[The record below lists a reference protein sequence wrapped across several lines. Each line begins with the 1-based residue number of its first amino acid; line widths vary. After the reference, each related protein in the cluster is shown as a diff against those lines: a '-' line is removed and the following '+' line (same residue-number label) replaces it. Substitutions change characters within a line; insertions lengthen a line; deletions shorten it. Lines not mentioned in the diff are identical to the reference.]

1 MSDIFSLKTV
11 PITEELGM
19 ALKNF
24 RIENKVTAKSITT
37 EFDRASSYISKLEKG
52 DIKKIEGDFLIQL
65 CNYITRSENGIARF
79 MEKLAPNFL
88 DFSPG
93 TQIII
98 MNIDDLLLEHQ
109 IPDSFIKEITDY
121 LNIHKITIQELT
133 KKINDNETIRTNPG
147 YDNAPKNEWYAYGN
161 DIDNAIIKLSIPQSY
176 VEDLLSKQLSTIH
189 SVIAEAILYSM
200 YRLGM
205 DDEREARDLAHSKLT
220 LYHILRIRGGN
231 IIRVNDS
238 NFESLFG
245 GLEPDVADA
254 LKGITSGLKLITTL
268 TKKDGY
274 GKRRIKQIHQN
285 MREDLGFYFAY
296 MSLNLE
302 ELENKSKNK
311 KQSFLDELKVLI
323 DKYSQD
329 NNSLDIYD

>member
-1 MSDIFSLKTV
+1 MSDIFSIETV
-11 PITEELGM
+11 PITPEIGM

-24 RIENKVTAKSITT
+24 RIENKITAKSITK
-37 EFDRASSYISKLEKG
+37 EFNRASSYISKLENG
-52 DIKKIEGDFLIQL
+52 DIKKIEGNFLIQL
-65 CNYITRSENGIARF
+65 CNYISGSENGLTKF
-79 MEKLAPNFL
+79 MEKLVPNYL
-88 DFSPG
+88 DFPTE

-98 MNIDDLLLEHQ
+98 MNIDDLLLEHP
-109 IPDSFIKEITDY
+109 IPEPLIKEITDY
-121 LNIHKITIQELT
+121 LHIHKITIQELT
-133 KKINDNETIRTNPG
+133 KKINDNDTIRTNPG
-147 YDNAPKNEWYAYGN
+147 YNTAPKNEWYAYGN

-176 VEDLLSKQLSTIH
+176 IEELLSKQLSTIH

-205 DDEREARDLAHSKLT
+205 DDEPEARNLAHSKLT

-231 IIRVNDS
+231 FVHVSDS
-238 NFESLFG
+238 NIESLFG

-254 LKGITSGLKLITTL
+254 LKGVTSGLKLITTL

-274 GKRRIKQIHQN
+274 GARRIKQIHQN

-302 ELENKSKNK
+302 ALESKSKSK
-311 KQSFLDELKVLI
+311 KQAFLDELKILI
-323 DKYSQD
+323 EKYSQD
-329 NNSLDIYD
+329 NNNLDIYD